1 MAKSKCNKLE
11 DYMRRHNLI
20 FDGLTEVQGET
31 REMLMKKV
39 LDAFRQMGMKDL
51 NEIKLE
57 NFHRLPS
64 TKKGVP
70 KPVIVRFCFM
80 ADRIRVWQN
89 RKNLKGSKIFLR
101 EDFATETLSFQR
113 EVLPLMK
120 IARSKG
126 HKSIIVADKILF
138 DGKGYDKNHLHL
150 LPSELQMHKIASRSD
165 GKCLAFFSKHN
176 PLSNFYQA
184 TFKYGGQ
191 WFSSSEQAF
200 QYKKACYFNDHDTA
214 HMILEEDNPANI
226 KRLGNKTRGFNEAI
240 WNEQAVGI
248 MNDILKHKFEQC
260 PTSKVFYLLE
270 TKDMTLIESSEHDK
284 FWGSGYSLNHDKC
297 LDYRNLPGE
306 NILAKV
312 LMSIRDSYEDLV

>member
-89 RKNLKGSKIFLR
+89 RKNFPKGRFCHR
-101 EDFATETLSFQR
+101 NF
-113 EVLPLMK
+113 V
-120 IARSKG
+120 
-126 HKSIIVADKILF
+126 
-138 DGKGYDKNHLHL
+138 
-150 LPSELQMHKIASRSD
+150 
-165 GKCLAFFSKHN
+165 FSKR
-176 PLSNFYQA
+176 SVA
-184 TFKYGGQ
+184 
-191 WFSSSEQAF
+191 
-200 QYKKACYFNDHDTA
+200 
-214 HMILEEDNPANI
+214 I
-226 KRLGNKTRGFNEAI
+226 NE
-240 WNEQAVGI
+240 N
-248 MNDILKHKFEQC
+248 C
-260 PTSKVFYLLE
+260 S
-270 TKDMTLIESSEHDK
+270 
-284 FWGSGYSLNHDKC
+284 
-297 LDYRNLPGE
+297 
-306 NILAKV
+306 
-312 LMSIRDSYEDLV
+312 